1 MKEVFVFS
9 SVKISASVN
18 TAAMP
23 AGKVGIMKKF
33 QLARCPYC
41 GKKLNPAMSWYM
53 KTQGEYICPKC
64 GGISNVALDPA
75 VYILACAAILLSLAA
90 FLITRAVN
98 NIFSVSAFLY
108 MTGPVFLFSLASAF
122 LVRLK
127 KPILRKKTK
136 VSPGGN
142 PSGAPGAPEV
152 SGYTTQFTGIPGA
165 AVPPVSQETVQFSPP
180 DKEQNFP
187 SPASPTEA
195 GPSAPYPPYASYSG
209 QPPVFPQ
216 GQPVQPGQ
224 PGQFPQVSYAPP
236 SSPGSDP
243 WSPAGNFPAGGGWPA
258 PGGTDRSVTG
268 ENYTTRK

>member
-127 KPILRKKTK
+127 KPIPRKKTK

-142 PSGAPGAPEV
+142 PSGAPGAPAV

-195 GPSAPYPPYASYSG
+195 GPSAPYFG
-209 QPPVFPQ
+209 QPR
-216 GQPVQPGQ
+216 QPE
-224 PGQFPQVSYAPP
+224 QFSQANYAPP